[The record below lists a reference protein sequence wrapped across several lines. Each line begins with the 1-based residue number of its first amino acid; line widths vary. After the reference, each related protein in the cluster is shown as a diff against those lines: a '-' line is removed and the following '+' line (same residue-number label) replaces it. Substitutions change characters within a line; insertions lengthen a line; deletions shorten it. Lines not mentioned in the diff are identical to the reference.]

1 MRTRYLGGLCLIILC
16 MGSLCFGVTGVTNT
30 NDVSSLNLIRLL
42 WENTEPPSWISGT
55 DPCDSQWDGVTCTDG
70 RITSLIL
77 SSVGLK
83 GSLSN
88 QIGSLSALQTLDLS
102 YNTELTG
109 RLPGSIGNL
118 VSLKILMMIG
128 CNFIGQIPSA
138 LGNLTNLSFL
148 ALNSNK
154 FTGPIP
160 ATLGKL
166 TNLEWLDLADNQL
179 AGSLPVSNST
189 QSGLDKLVNANHFH
203 FNLNNLSGTIPPVLF
218 SGNMNLLHVLFDSNE
233 FEGQIPS
240 TLGLVT
246 SLTVL
251 RLDRNQITGSIP
263 SNISNLVSL
272 EELNLSNNRLNGTI
286 PDLSTLTG
294 LGYIDLS
301 NNSFNSATVPSW
313 LTNTQKLTT
322 IVMDNCSIAGQI
334 SSTIFSLPALETV
347 RMKSNRLNGTV
358 TISATNSNQVRW
370 IDLRNNSIAQA
381 VVQDNTTTL
390 WIAGNPA
397 CNSGSS
403 LSSSESC
410 QNMVQVKS
418 YETVTAQCGNKNC
431 PGELKHNPKT
441 CKCQQ
446 PYKGQMVFRAP
457 SFSDITD
464 TQRFKG
470 LENDLI
476 AKLGVDTVYLCC
488 LNFDSTQYLIATV
501 QFFPADSKFFTRSE
515 VNQIGFKLSN
525 QVYKPPTEFGPYLF
539 MATPYIIGSEESS
552 KGISSAVIA
561 GIAVGAVVLALA
573 VIVVGFYALRQRKR
587 AEKAIEIHKP
597 FASWGASSMDDG
609 NAPKLKGARW
619 FSFAELKEATNNFSE
634 SNEIGSG
641 GYGRVY
647 RAVLPEGEMVAI
659 KRAQEGSLQGG
670 AEFKNEIELLSRVH
684 HKNLVGLIGF
694 CTEKG
699 EQMLVYEYIPNGTL
713 RENLIG
719 ELTLDWARRL
729 QIALGS
735 AKGLNYLHE
744 LANPPIIHRD
754 IKSTNI
760 LLDEYLNAKVADFG
774 LSKLVADGG
783 VNAGGKSHV
792 STQVK
797 GTLGYLDPEYYMTQ
811 QLSEKS
817 DVYSFG
823 IVLLELI
830 TARLPIE
837 GGKYIV
843 RLVKEALDSGG
854 IAWLQE
860 DLMDPAL
867 KQDNL
872 TGFGEFLGLALSCV
886 KELGAERPSMR
897 GAVKELESI
906 VEMQGPY
913 SSVKDSPESDP
924 IVVKGTRKL
933 YDEDDEEISM
943 VLPGQGKDNHRN
955 LFEYSGAYQVSGTI
969 EPK

>member
-1 MRTRYLGGLCLIILC
+1 
-16 MGSLCFGVTGVTNT
+16 MGSLSFRVTGVTNSGDASAL
-30 NDVSSLNLIRLL
+30 DVVRLL
-42 WENTEPPSWISGT
+42 WASSVPTSWNSGT
-55 DPCDSQWDGVTCTDG
+55 DPCDSQWDGVTCTNG

-77 SSVGLK
+77 SSVGLQ
-83 GSLSN
+83 GSLSS
-88 QIGSLSALQTLDLS
+88 QIGSLTALQTLDLS
-102 YNTELTG
+102 YNTDLTG
-109 RLPGSIGNL
+109 RLPNSIGNL
-118 VSLKILMMIG
+118 VSLKILMTIG
-128 CNFIGQIPSA
+128 CNFNGQIPSE

-154 FTGPIP
+154 FTGSIP

-166 TNLEWLDLADNQL
+166 TNVEWLDVADNQL
-179 AGSLPVSNST
+179 TGSLPVSNST

-203 FNLNNLSGTIPPVLF
+203 FNLNNLSGTIPPALF
-218 SGNMNLLHVLFDSNE
+218 SENMNLLHVLFDSNK
-233 FEGQIPS
+233 FEGEIPS

-246 SLTVL
+246 SLTVV

-272 EELNLSNNRLNGTI
+272 EELNLSNNKLNGAI
-286 PDLSTLTG
+286 PDLSALTG
-294 LGYIDLS
+294 LGYIDFS
-301 NNSFNSATVPSW
+301 NNSFNPSTVPSW
-313 LTNTQKLTT
+313 LTSTQKLTT
-322 IVMDNCSIAGQI
+322 IVLDNCSIAGQI
-334 SSTIFSLPALETV
+334 SSTIFSLPLLETV
-347 RMKSNRLNGTV
+347 RMKNNQLNGTV
-358 TISATNSNQVRW
+358 TISATNSNEVQW
-370 IDLRNNSIAQA
+370 IDLRNNSITQA
-381 VVQDNTTTL
+381 AVQGNATL
-390 WIAGNPA
+390 WIAGNPV
-397 CNSGSS
+397 CNSDSS
-403 LSSSESC
+403 LSISKSC
-410 QNMVQVKS
+410 QNMVEVKS
-418 YETVTAQCGNKNC
+418 YQTVTAQCGAKNC
-431 PGELKHNPKT
+431 SGGLKHNPKR

-446 PYKGQMVFRAP
+446 PYEGQMVFRAP
-457 SFSDITD
+457 SFSDLTD

-476 AKLGVDTVYLCC
+476 TKLSVDTIYLCC
-488 LNFDSTQYLIATV
+488 LYFDSTQYLIVPV

-515 VNQIGFKLSN
+515 VTQIGFKLSSHS
-525 QVYKPPTEFGPYLF
+525 YHAPEEFGPFFF
-539 MATPYIIGSEESS
+539 MATPYSIGSEESS